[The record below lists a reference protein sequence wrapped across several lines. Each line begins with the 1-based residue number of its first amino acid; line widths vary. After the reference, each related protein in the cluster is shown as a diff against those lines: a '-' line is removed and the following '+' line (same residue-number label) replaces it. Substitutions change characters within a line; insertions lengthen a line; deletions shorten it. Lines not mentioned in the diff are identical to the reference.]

1 MYFVQ
6 HIAGFD
12 AFGKILPGIA
22 FFAGTLDKMPDFK
35 VKPVVIKFLRG

>member
-6 HIAGFD
+6 HIACFD
-12 AFGKILPGIA
+12 AFWKILPGIA
-22 FFAGTLDKMPDFK
+22 FFARALDKIPDFK

>member
-6 HIAGFD
+6 HIAPID

-22 FFAGTLDKMPDFK
+22 FFAGTLDKIPDFK
-35 VKPVVIKFLRG
+35 VKPVVIKFFTG